1 MSDSAKH
8 GYGTLVKVEDPGS
21 PGSYLTIGEVGDIEL
36 GGFKASKIGTTT
48 HNDAATTPYE
58 TFIPGLLDPG
68 DVKFKILYLSELYTH
83 QLLWTTGQGR
93 IKRKY
98 RTYEPNNGEILEFNA
113 YVMEMPRKF
122 PTDDAISSDITLG
135 VTGGYTKIQ

>member
-1 MSDSAKH
+1 MSDAAKH

-68 DVKFKILYLSELYTH
+68 DVKFKIHYLSEQYTH
-83 QLLWTTGQGR
+83 QLLWTTGQSR
-93 IKRKY
+93 TKRKY

-122 PTDDAISSDITLG
+122 PTDDTISSDVTLG